1 MTRYSPANPYTYECS
16 ALDRLAQLAG
26 ATGDPDEGYP
36 DGGEAVGLGA
46 VDLDAVGAMYAALPA
61 DDRRTVSREIRRRHA
76 ASR

>member
-1 MTRYSPANPYTYECS
+1 MTPPTTRHQQRKGSPMSNYTPANPYTYECP

-46 VDLDAVGAMYAALPA
+46 VDLDGRAQL
-61 DDRRTVSREIRRRHA
+61 
-76 ASR
+76 